1 MSGLQ
6 TIVLT
11 SGTSWSRPANCPNI
25 LTSVECWGGGAPGID
40 ADSAVC
46 AGGGGGA
53 YSVKLNYSI
62 GNQSSIAIQIPGSTT
77 YNNNP
82 VDTWFD
88 NSSTGILA
96 KSGSGQNGGVAASCV
111 GTTAYSGGQGGNGA
125 VYGGGGGG
133 GSATKNSNGNNGTNG
148 GAIAGGTGGNA
159 GTGGGSGGTAPRGA
173 GTSNVEGGGGGGGNE
188 YYNTGTSGA
197 GGAPG
202 GGGGGSDY
210 GYGSSGAGARGQIRI
225 TYYPRTGVISS
236 HLLTLCN

>member
-148 GAIAGGTGGNA
+148 GASAGGTGGNA
-159 GTGGGSGGTAPRGA
+159 GTGGGSGGTAPRGD
-173 GTSNVEGGGGGGGNE
+173 GTSNVEGGGGGGEYHVRLSTIRQRYARTFGN
-188 YYNTGTSGA
+188 SFK
-197 GGAPG
+197 
-202 GGGGGSDY
+202 
-210 GYGSSGAGARGQIRI
+210 
-225 TYYPRTGVISS
+225 
-236 HLLTLCN
+236 CK

>member
-111 GTTAYSGGQGGNGA
+111 GTTAYSGGQGGNGS
-125 VYGGGGGG
+125 VYVGGGGG

-148 GAIAGGTGGNA
+148 SAGGTGGNA
-159 GTGGGSGGTAPRGA
+159 GTGGGSGGTAPRGN